1 VKVSGDAALVLP
13 RCCRSN
19 EPGLGKIWSGLN
31 NLQLSLIKHANFYN
45 VFENKPMDKI
55 QEVAKKVK
63 VSVYLCIISSPS

>member
-1 VKVSGDAALVLP
+1 MLP

-19 EPGLGKIWSGLN
+19 EPELGKIRSGLN

-55 QEVAKKVK
+55 QEEVAKKVK
-63 VSVYLCIISSPS
+63 VSVYLCTISSPS